1 MLSAQLKSKRH
12 FKECLILGIFVSNK
26 KRKIAFVTNYED
38 KSTKE
43 FETILTNIEDFDA
56 NISCGH
62 LKLML
67 MISNFNDIS
76 YCFSIHEIIV
86 AKKT

>member
-12 FKECLILGIFVSNK
+12 FKECLILRIFLAIKEDISF
-26 KRKIAFVTNYED
+26 FVNNYED

-43 FETILTNIEDFDA
+43 FETLLTNIEDLDA
-56 NISCGH
+56 NISCGN

-67 MISNFNDIS
+67 MISNFNDS
-76 YCFSIHEIIV
+76 SSCFSIHEMIV
-86 AKKT
+86 PKIT